1 MNPSTEDILKAV
13 KEVNAEQVIILP
25 NNKNIFMAADQA
37 AEVADVPVAV
47 VPSKTISQGMT
58 AMLAFND
65 QQSLEENKASMTEM
79 LDSVVSGQVTTAV
92 RDTTIDDVEIKKDD
106 FLGMIDGKIVV
117 SEADRFNASL
127 DTLNRMIDEDTE
139 IVTIIVGEDGSV
151 EEAEKLIAILVSEN
165 DELET
170 ELHEG

>member
-1 MNPSTEDILKAV
+1 MQSKSLSYQITKHLYG
-13 KEVNAEQVIILP
+13 
-25 NNKNIFMAADQA
+25 ADQA

-92 RDTTIDDVEIKKDD
+92 RDTTIDDVEIKK
-106 FLGMIDGKIVV
+106 MT
-117 SEADRFNASL
+117 S
-127 DTLNRMIDEDTE
+127 
-139 IVTIIVGEDGSV
+139 
-151 EEAEKLIAILVSEN
+151 
-165 DELET
+165 
-170 ELHEG
+170 

>member
-1 MNPSTEDILKAV
+1 
-13 KEVNAEQVIILP
+13 
-25 NNKNIFMAADQA
+25 MAADQA

-92 RDTTIDDVEIKKDD
+92 RDTTIDDVEIK
-106 FLGMIDGKIVV
+106 
-117 SEADRFNASL
+117 R
-127 DTLNRMIDEDTE
+127 
-139 IVTIIVGEDGSV
+139 
-151 EEAEKLIAILVSEN
+151 
-165 DELET
+165 
-170 ELHEG
+170 

>member
-25 NNKNIFMAADQA
+25 NNKNIFMATDQA

-92 RDTTIDDVEIKKDD
+92 RDTTIDDVEIKK
-106 FLGMIDGKIVV
+106 MT
-117 SEADRFNASL
+117 S
-127 DTLNRMIDEDTE
+127 
-139 IVTIIVGEDGSV
+139 
-151 EEAEKLIAILVSEN
+151 
-165 DELET
+165 
-170 ELHEG
+170 

>member
-1 MNPSTEDILKAV
+1 
-13 KEVNAEQVIILP
+13 VIILP

-58 AMLAFND
+58 AMLAFNA

-106 FLGMIDGKIVV
+106 FLG
-117 SEADRFNASL
+117 
-127 DTLNRMIDEDTE
+127 
-139 IVTIIVGEDGSV
+139 
-151 EEAEKLIAILVSEN
+151 
-165 DELET
+165 
-170 ELHEG
+170 

>member
-1 MNPSTEDILKAV
+1 
-13 KEVNAEQVIILP
+13 
-25 NNKNIFMAADQA
+25 MATDQA

-92 RDTTIDDVEIKKDD
+92 RDTTIDDVEIKK
-106 FLGMIDGKIVV
+106 MT
-117 SEADRFNASL
+117 S
-127 DTLNRMIDEDTE
+127 
-139 IVTIIVGEDGSV
+139 
-151 EEAEKLIAILVSEN
+151 
-165 DELET
+165 
-170 ELHEG
+170 